1 MSHLGGSPTTETK
14 NVDPL
19 GPVFVSYRAS
29 DGTDAA
35 STVAWALRA
44 TGVPVWHDSSDLL
57 PGDTSL
63 RLTEALDSGMS
74 GAVLVV
80 TPEIQDSSVVHDL
93 ELPALL
99 DLEAHSEF
107 SLAVANAIE
116 DPAHPGS
123 LDYDAPDLLLRQPD
137 GRLKR
142 LKQYRLIDPVD
153 VARLA
158 HALAM
163 RRMQAHAAGDLG
175 PVVLDIQS
183 RTDPIH
189 DGPRVAL
196 VVRTEP
202 PDPGRR
208 TPPQRIWHP
217 YAAFLTSL
225 PRLVATARS
234 SEVEVRGGAHLS
246 IALALGAALPVTTT
260 TTMTIVDQSGTWTS
274 ELSEEAPPLEVD
286 FVSSDAGRRLAVYV
300 ELVDT
305 PAPVDSFSAHVD
317 QRPERYSGVA
327 RIHPNLAIRL
337 QPSSGGAT
345 AATVARHIRECASR
359 VGTNQV
365 DLFLRVPF
373 PIAVLLG
380 RLLNTLA
387 VDPYEW
393 EGGDTPPRYVR
404 TVTVASGVGGG
415 PIVLDENGT

>member
-1 MSHLGGSPTTETK
+1 
-14 NVDPL
+14 
-19 GPVFVSYRAS
+19 
-29 DGTDAA
+29 
-35 STVAWALRA
+35 
-44 TGVPVWHDSSDLL
+44 
-57 PGDTSL
+57 
-63 RLTEALDSGMS
+63 
-74 GAVLVV
+74 
-80 TPEIQDSSVVHDL
+80 
-93 ELPALL
+93 
-99 DLEAHSEF
+99 
-107 SLAVANAIE
+107 
-116 DPAHPGS
+116 
-123 LDYDAPDLLLRQPD
+123 
-137 GRLKR
+137 
-142 LKQYRLIDPVD
+142 
-153 VARLA
+153 
-158 HALAM
+158 
-163 RRMQAHAAGDLG
+163 
-175 PVVLDIQS
+175 
-183 RTDPIH
+183 
-189 DGPRVAL
+189 
-196 VVRTEP
+196 
-202 PDPGRR
+202 
-208 TPPQRIWHP
+208 
-217 YAAFLTSL
+217 
-225 PRLVATARS
+225 
-234 SEVEVRGGAHLS
+234 
-246 IALALGAALPVTTT
+246 
-260 TTMTIVDQSGTWTS
+260 MTIVDQSGTWTS